1 MQRLVLS
8 GALLVG
14 ACGVADDRPAN
25 LEYITNAILAPTCA
39 MAQCHSA
46 FKRAEG
52 DQFDTVEAT
61 RLSIVSNNLVD
72 ALAGP
77 LDPTQTF
84 LIQSVTVGTRNRE
97 GETIRM
103 PYDAP
108 MPDADVQLIIRWIS
122 EGAKGAQ
129 CIANAEGNGCAR
141 FLDPSTRQSKTRV
154 VKCVDG
160 VVGDTVQDCTGNQI
174 CSFSVG
180 NGKCSG

>member
-14 ACGVADDRPAN
+14 ACGVTDDRPAN

-52 DQFDTVEAT
+52 DQFDTVEAA
-61 RLSIVSNNLVD
+61 RLSIVGNVLVD
-72 ALAGP
+72 PLGGP

-108 MPDADVQLIIRWIS
+108 MPDADVQLIIQWIRD
-122 EGAKGAQ
+122 GAKGAQ

-141 FLDPSTRQSKTRV
+141 SADGKTRV

-160 VVGDTVQDCTGNQI
+160 TIGDTVQDCTGNQL
-174 CSFSVG
+174 CSFNVG

>member
-14 ACGVADDRPAN
+14 ACGVTDDRPAN

-61 RLSIVSNNLVD
+61 RLSIVANNLVD
-72 ALAGP
+72 PLAGP

-97 GETIRM
+97 QETIRM

-108 MPDADVQLIIRWIS
+108 MPDADVQLIIKWIS

-141 FLDPSTRQSKTRV
+141 TPDGKLTRV

-160 VVGDTVQDCTGNQI
+160 TIDETQPSQI
-174 CSFSVG
+174 CAETQPCSFSRR
-180 NGKCSG
+180 NGQCSG